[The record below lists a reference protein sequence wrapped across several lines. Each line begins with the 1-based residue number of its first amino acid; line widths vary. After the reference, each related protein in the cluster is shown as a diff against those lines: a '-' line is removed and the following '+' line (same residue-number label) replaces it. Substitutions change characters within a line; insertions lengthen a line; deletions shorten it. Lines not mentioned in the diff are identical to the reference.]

1 MMQDIVEQVRRL
13 FDHDKYEE
21 AVRLAEEFE
30 KKGTV
35 SPALL
40 LWKSRSLLLSDDLQ
54 QYKLDDVERWLQH
67 ALTLDPD
74 YLPALTELG
83 FFYLHVMDDVR
94 KAWPLFERARE
105 VCTEDA
111 TDTVIGLG
119 ECIAELDSPKAALN
133 FLNQQ
138 NLLLDESQLKTTKS
152 DLETTAETW
161 TTVDR
166 YIHVMMSFVE
176 NKIDA
181 SEFERSYLLMFKEDT
196 TNWTEAEYESLNYLF
211 GEVDAFCADPELRGE
226 NDIDDDQLREATK
239 TTLAKLLNSDRR
251 L

>member
-83 FFYLHVMDDVR
+83 FST
-94 KAWPLFERARE
+94 
-105 VCTEDA
+105 CT
-111 TDTVIGLG
+111 
-119 ECIAELDSPKAALN
+119 
-133 FLNQQ
+133 
-138 NLLLDESQLKTTKS
+138 
-152 DLETTAETW
+152 
-161 TTVDR
+161 
-166 YIHVMMSFVE
+166 
-176 NKIDA
+176 
-181 SEFERSYLLMFKEDT
+181 
-196 TNWTEAEYESLNYLF
+196 
-211 GEVDAFCADPELRGE
+211 
-226 NDIDDDQLREATK
+226 
-239 TTLAKLLNSDRR
+239 
-251 L
+251 